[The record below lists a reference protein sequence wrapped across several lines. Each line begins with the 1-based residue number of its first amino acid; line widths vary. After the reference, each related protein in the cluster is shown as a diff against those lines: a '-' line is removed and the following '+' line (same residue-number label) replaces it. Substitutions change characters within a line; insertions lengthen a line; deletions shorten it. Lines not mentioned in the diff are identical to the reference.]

1 MARALRPLLA
11 IAALLVVAV
20 LVVLALRTCRRPEP
34 AATPAASFSASDV
47 PVESPDLPLEV
58 TTVRGELHDGY
69 MDWMCLVRCKDPG
82 GCSADLRATVHYRSA
97 GAGEQMT
104 LSGPIDVPIGARG
117 RLGGVQRPPRRVDSV
132 ERITIRVVRTFT
144 PGGPVPTP
152 EI

>member
-1 MARALRPLLA
+1 MARILRPLLA

-20 LVVLALRTCRRPEP
+20 VAVLALRSCRGP
-34 AATPAASFSASDV
+34 APPATPAASFSASDV

-69 MDWMCLVRCKDPG
+69 MDWACLVRCKDPG

-97 GAGEQMT
+97 GADEQMT
-104 LSGPIDVPIGARG
+104 LSGPIDVPIGARV

-132 ERITIRVVRTFT
+132 ERVTIRVVRSFA
-144 PGGPVPTP
+144 PGDPVPTP